1 MPFTADGGQNMKK
14 ITKHVFLT
22 FLMLALLAAALLFS
36 VSCNDG
42 NGGDD
47 AWYKFI
53 EALYNNTGFTFR
65 DPDDY
70 IYATAHCTD
79 PMGNSY
85 DLPIIGDRIDISEMG
100 DLADPL
106 SELEGFYTKSGTRVA
121 YAGGA
126 LVPSYRYTGKE
137 IDLEVRYKGGKV
149 RFAYYYKGY
158 SYGESPYYSDEYNIF
173 DRIGAF
179 STQDLSGLFKVD
191 AWYNDGRLVSIGGT
205 PTEGH
210 KLVLSSA
217 YTFIYNSKL
226 GCYVASLYPGEVP
239 EYNVPEPVKPDI
251 FLDYGDGDL
260 TPYTRGDTLGKY
272 YRESGRMMVYS
283 FKGSNGAVYK
293 SGDILT
299 GAGTYTAVW
308 SSQYRYVNLHLG
320 SMVRQVLLYSEDRR
334 LSLTSWSSSDFDY
347 SSLCTEI
354 TAWYDNPQMT
364 GRRYDYASYG
374 DGVTDFWGFDS
385 GSSVRIRYNTVI
397 SGAEKIE
404 DAFLSDRERSLY
416 LYYPADVGDRR
427 FIGWTE
433 KLGDIVCVNRTLYRD
448 KMYSPEKTLYARWSN
463 EDGSVT
469 MEIEGFGRVTVTPD
483 GSRLLYLLMRTI
495 EIPEGKR
502 LVALRSA
509 ATGKDYAVDESYS
522 MFQLEQMSVSKLTPV
537 YEDGTAAESL
547 GENYIAIV
555 PEASEYGY
563 SGAGK
568 HREESI

>member
-1 MPFTADGGQNMKK
+1 MKK

-22 FLMLALLAAALLFS
+22 FLMLVLLSVALLLS

-42 NGGDD
+42 NGGGNTDADD
-47 AWYKFI
+47 
-53 EALYNNTGFTFR
+53 NN
-65 DPDDY
+65 

-79 PMGNSY
+79 VMGNTY
-85 DLPIIGDRIDISEMG
+85 DLPIIGRAIDMSGMVR
-100 DLADPL
+100 LSDPL

-137 IDLEVRYKGGKV
+137 IDLEVRYKGDKV
-149 RFAYYYKGY
+149 RFAYYYQGY
-158 SYGESPYYSDEYNIF
+158 SYGAYYSDEYNIF

-239 EYNVPEPVKPDI
+239 EYNVPEPVETDI
-251 FLDYGDGDL
+251 FLDYGDGAPV
-260 TPYTRGDTLGKY
+260 PYTRGDTLGKY

-283 FKGSNGAVYK
+283 FRDSGGAVYK

-299 GAGTYTAVW
+299 VAGTYTAVW
-308 SSQYRYVNLHLG
+308 SSEYRYVSLHLG

-334 LSLTSWSSSDFDY
+334 LSLTSWSSSDFDS

-404 DAFLSDRERSLY
+404 DAYLSDRERSLY

-522 MFQLEQMSVSKLTPV
+522 RFQLEQMSVSKLTPV

-563 SGAGK
+563 SGTGK
-568 HREESI
+568 HREEGV

>member
-1 MPFTADGGQNMKK
+1 MKK
-14 ITKHVFLT
+14 IIKRIFLP
-22 FLMLALLAAALLFS
+22 LLAIALLSFALLLS

-42 NGGDD
+42 NGGGNTDTDD
-47 AWYKFI
+47 
-53 EALYNNTGFTFR
+53 NN
-65 DPDDY
+65 

-79 PMGNSY
+79 VMGNTY
-85 DLPIIGDRIDISEMG
+85 DLPIIGRAIDMSGMVR
-100 DLADPL
+100 LSDPL
-106 SELEGFYTKSGTRVA
+106 SELEGFYTKSGTKVA
-121 YAGGA
+121 DSNGV
-126 LVPSYRYTGKE
+126 LLSSFRYNGKE
-137 IDLEVRYKGGKV
+137 LNLDARYGSSTV
-149 RFAYYYKGY
+149 RFAYDYEHTPYHNKNKRPDYFSSEY
-158 SYGESPYYSDEYNIF
+158 SVFDSISRFSQKESSMQYSVNKW
-173 DRIGAF
+173 GV
-179 STQDLSGLFKVD
+179 K
-191 AWYNDGRLVSIGGT
+191 AWYNDGRLVAIGDT

-210 KLVLSSA
+210 DVVLSSA
-217 YTFIYNSKL
+217 YTFVYNNEL
-226 GCYVASLYPGEVP
+226 GCYVAYLYAGEVP
-239 EYNVPEPVKPDI
+239 DYYNNSGTEKTDI
-251 FLDYGDGDL
+251 FLDYGDGAPV
-260 TPYTRGDTLGKY
+260 PYTRGDTLGKY

-283 FKGSNGAVYK
+283 FRDSGGAVYK

-299 GAGTYTAVW
+299 VAGTYTAVW
-308 SSQYRYVNLHLG
+308 SSEYRYVSLHLG

-334 LSLTSWSSSDFDY
+334 LSLTSWSSSDFDS

-404 DAFLSDRERSLY
+404 DAYLSDRERSLY

-522 MFQLEQMSVSKLTPV
+522 RFQLEQMSVSKLTPV

-563 SGAGK
+563 SGTGK
-568 HREESI
+568 HREEGV